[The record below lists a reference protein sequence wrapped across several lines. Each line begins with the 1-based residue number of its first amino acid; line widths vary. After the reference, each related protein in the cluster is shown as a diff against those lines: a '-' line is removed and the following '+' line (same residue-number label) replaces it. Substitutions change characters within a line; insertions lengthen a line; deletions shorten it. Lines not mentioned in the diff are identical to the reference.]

1 MQPPFEHPTL
11 TKGKVVVQEKETTQ
25 EKDVDED
32 VTDPD
37 PTRAT
42 GTKLQTPMEN
52 PNQKGKEKAETKKA
66 NRDHDLVPLATES
79 HKTHAATVA
88 VTITLLEPAIS
99 DRMTKRMVR
108 QNHHTNKQT
117 STLPSTRQP

>member
-11 TKGKVVVQEKETTQ
+11 TKGKVVVQEKEATQ
-25 EKDVDED
+25 EKDVAEV

-37 PTRAT
+37 RTQEIETPVPTPT
-42 GTKLQTPMEN
+42 TI
-52 PNQKGKEKAETKKA
+52 PNQKEKERVKTKKA
-66 NRDHDLVPLATES
+66 NKDPDLVTLATES
-79 HKTHAATVA
+79 HKTHAAIVA
-88 VTITLLEPAIS
+88 VTIILLEPAIS

>member
-1 MQPPFEHPTL
+1 M
-11 TKGKVVVQEKETTQ
+11 
-25 EKDVDED
+25 DED

-37 PTRAT
+37 LTRAAE
-42 GTKLQTPMEN
+42 TKLQIPMEN
-52 PNQKGKEKAETKKA
+52 PNQKGKGKAETKKA
-66 NRDHDLVPLATES
+66 NRDHGLVPLATES

-117 STLPSTRQP
+117 STLPSTRQH

>member
-11 TKGKVVVQEKETTQ
+11 TKGKVVVQEKEATQ
-25 EKDVDED
+25 AKDVAED

-42 GTKLQTPMEN
+42 GTKLQIPMEN

-79 HKTHAATVA
+79 HMLTQIRYYHGSTV
-88 VTITLLEPAIS
+88 VP
-99 DRMTKRMVR
+99 VVVPVF
-108 QNHHTNKQT
+108 
-117 STLPSTRQP
+117 LPFV